1 MAHVN
6 GFDAQHHLRAVVD
19 GDHANPVVE
28 FGAGH
33 RAADL
38 RERRAGPR
46 HFDVGAE
53 PRHPQ
58 PVMRDP
64 AVEPRAEP
72 EQLHLGDRA
81 RGQPVAAGLVAGEL
95 RGVDHQ
101 HVAAGAGGPRGR
113 GRTGRTGAH
122 DDHVSPDVHASQ
134 YVGRVRTPAS
144 VVAGVDFGD
153 PAFAAD
159 VRDGVARIEDL
170 MATELGK
177 ADELMAEAVQHL
189 FQAGG
194 KRFRPLFTVLSAQL
208 GPDPDT
214 WQVTVAG
221 AVIELVHLAT
231 LYHDDVMDEA
241 QVRRGAPSANAR
253 WSNNIAIL
261 AGDYLFATASRLV
274 SRLGPDAVR
283 VIAETFAQL
292 VTGQMRETR
301 GAAEHVDSVE
311 HYLKVV
317 YEKTACLIA
326 ASGRFGGTFSGA
338 DEEQVERLSR
348 LGGIVG
354 TVFQISDD
362 IIDID
367 SDPDESGKVPGTD
380 LREGV
385 HTLPVLYALRETGPD
400 ADRLREL
407 LAAPVE
413 DDDELAEALSLLRR
427 SQGMAQAKDTV
438 ARYAKQARD
447 ELANLPEGPGQ
458 AGAGFAGGLHG
469 QPPRLRSG
477 TRGGRS
483 SVEEAETS
491 ARRSGSFRRTL
502 MSWHPHANTFK
513 TFLLLV
519 GISALIVVRRRAVR
533 QERSCSWPCC
543 SPSA

>member
-1 MAHVN
+1 MSHVN
-6 GFDAQHHLRAVVD
+6 DFHAQKHLGAFVGGHHPDAI
-19 GDHANPVVE
+19 VE
-28 FGAGH
+28 LCPWH
-33 RAADL
+33 RAANG
-38 RERRAGPR
+38 RERWAWPVDFNVTTET
-46 HFDVGAE
+46 HE
-53 PRHPQ
+53 PKP
-58 PVMRDP
+58 PVLHA
-64 AVEPRAEP
+64 AVEPRAKAETL
-72 EQLHLGDRA
+72 ELEDRT
-81 RGQPVAAGLVAGEL
+81 RRQTVAAGLVAGKL
-95 RGVDHQ
+95 RGIDDQ
-101 HVAAGAGGPRGR
+101 HVTARATSPRGR
-113 GRTGRTGAH
+113 RRAGRPGP
-122 DDHVSPDVHASQ
+122 DDHHVGSHTHASQ

-177 ADELMAEAVQHL
+177 ADELMSEAVQHL

-208 GPDPDT
+208 GPEPDA
-214 WQVTVAG
+214 WQVSVAG

-274 SRLGPDAVR
+274 SRLGPEAVR
-283 VIAETFAQL
+283 VIADTFAQL

-301 GAAEHVDSVE
+301 GVADGVDEVE

-326 ASGRFGGTFSGA
+326 ASGRFGATFSGA
-338 DEEQVERLSR
+338 DEDQIERLSR

-354 TVFQISDD
+354 TAFQISDD

-385 HTLPVLYALRETGPD
+385 HTLPVLYALRDTGPD
-400 ADRLREL
+400 GDRLRQL
-407 LAAPVE
+407 LKGPVE
-413 DDDELAEALSLLRR
+413 NDDDLAEALRLLRK
-427 SQGMAQAKDTV
+427 SPGMTLAKDSV
-438 ARYAKQARD
+438 ARYASQARD
-447 ELANLPEGPGQ
+447 ELANLPEGPGRQ
-458 AGAGFAGGLHG
+458 ALVTLVDYTVNRHG
-469 QPPRLRSG
+469 
-477 TRGGRS
+477 
-483 SVEEAETS
+483 
-491 ARRSGSFRRTL
+491 
-502 MSWHPHANTFK
+502 
-513 TFLLLV
+513 
-519 GISALIVVRRRAVR
+519 
-533 QERSCSWPCC
+533 
-543 SPSA
+543 